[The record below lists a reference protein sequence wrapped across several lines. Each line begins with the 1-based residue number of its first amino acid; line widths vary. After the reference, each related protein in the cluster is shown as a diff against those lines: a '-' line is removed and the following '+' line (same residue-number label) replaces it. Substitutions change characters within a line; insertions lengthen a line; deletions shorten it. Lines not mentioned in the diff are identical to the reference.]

1 LSGPRPSGAILPRR
15 QLAWLSTRAN
25 IAAEKWRSAFR
36 RRATRARSF
45 GGLITANNN
54 STTMRFGWTRP
65 PRRPARARRS
75 KSRLK
80 TTSLQWRGGCVL
92 VHGGRRRAMGCAN
105 GRDPSHSTLHLAF
118 RVLGDWGGRRSMGC
132 ANFQNLGRN
141 GVQLGRLECHV
152 AQISEIRMPRRAPAA
167 PASNEQRKRGS
178 NVGVMSA
185 LGALSLAA
193 LAPSPRR
200 IGAAVRLVAADP
212 PSHARLLAAVPP
224 LTPLAA
230 RTALV
235 RPHRGVNARK
245 STRRPRTT
253 QSRLASLCQ
262 SCARLWV

>member
-1 LSGPRPSGAILPRR
+1 MRHGAAESTARPRVQKTHTEPSPHSDACYRPSPSSGARPSRR
-15 QLAWLSTRAN
+15 T
-25 IAAEKWRSAFR
+25 R
-36 RRATRARSF
+36 RRRDGVFFAHVS
-45 GGLITANNN
+45 
-54 STTMRFGWTRP
+54 
-65 PRRPARARRS
+65 
-75 KSRLK
+75 
-80 TTSLQWRGGCVL
+80 C
-92 VHGGRRRAMGCAN
+92 RRA
-105 GRDPSHSTLHLAF
+105 
-118 RVLGDWGGRRSMGC
+118 MGC

-152 AQISEIRMPRRAPAA
+152 AQILAIRMPHRVPAA

-200 IGAAVRLVAADP
+200 IGAAVRLVGADP

-235 RPHRGVNARK
+235 RPHVGT

-253 QSRLASLCQ
+253 TQSRIASLVQ
-262 SCARLWV
+262 SCARIWV